1 MTKWILAA
9 GAAALAI
16 TSPALAERGQGGGQG
31 KGGQQAAKA
40 DRGGGGS
47 ARAVKAN
54 RGGGGNADRGRQPS
68 CQG

>member
-40 DRGGGGS
+40 DRGGGS

-54 RGGGGNADRGRQPS
+54 RGGGGKADRGGGNR